1 MFTQY
6 YTEKH
11 TGRKLTINTL
21 LGNADVKATFYPPVK
36 ASPSSDENGPG
47 PSSSSD
53 VKPDRKPDTKILQ
66 VNTHQMIIL
75 LQFNHRT
82 RISCQQLMDELKIP
96 ERELKRNLQSLAL
109 GKASQR
115 ILVRKTKGKDAVG
128 ENQSYSEPV
137 LNHSLLFQISAT
149 NFPSMT
155 TSNRS

>member
-1 MFTQY
+1 MEFLQFPLVFQMFTQY

-21 LGNADVKATFYPPVK
+21 LGNADVKATFYPPPK
-36 ASPSSDENGPG
+36 ASMSNEENGPG
-47 PSSSSD
+47 PSSSGESM
-53 VKPDRKPDTKILQ
+53 KERKPEHKILQ

-75 LQFNHRT
+75 LQFNHHN

-115 ILVRKTKGKDAVG
+115 ILVRKNKGKDAIG
-128 ENQSYSEPV
+128 MKRK
-137 LNHSLLFQISAT
+137 L
-149 NFPSMT
+149 
-155 TSNRS
+155 